1 MEHRISAV
9 PVVDEDGM
17 LVGIVSEGDLM
28 RRAEIGTERRHP
40 WWLELLALPETRAR
54 EFVKAN
60 GTRVAEVMTRDVV
73 TATEDTPL
81 DDLAKLLE
89 KNGIKRVPI
98 VREGKVVGIVSRRN
112 IVQALVRSTGKTP
125 PVHASDTA
133 ICEQILE
140 QVRSLTGGKPWL
152 LSIGVTDG
160 IVELWGPVQSVNVKT
175 AIRLA
180 AEATPGVKSVKDQ
193 LYYFP
198 L

>member
-1 MEHRISAV
+1 M
-9 PVVDEDGM
+9 
-17 LVGIVSEGDLM
+17 
-28 RRAEIGTERRHP
+28 
-40 WWLELLALPETRAR
+40 LALPETRAR

-81 DDLAKLLE
+81 GDLAKLLE

-133 ICEQILE
+133 IREQIVE

-160 IVELWGPVQSVNVKT
+160 VAEFLGPVQSVNVKT